1 MQSKQKAWEQGVF
14 IAGFS
19 LTEEVV
25 RSKIRQISYMKI
37 QSLFRSVVI
46 VFAISLLGFS
56 FFIPQV
62 TLAQTNSAVSGGAA
76 PDTTTV
82 YSPNELD
89 AGSNAGSA
97 NVSLL
102 RNLKVFGQDTG
113 MSSTDPRVIAARLI
127 KMAMGFVGIIVLI
140 MILGSG
146 LMFMTAGGDEEK
158 TSQAKRTF
166 FNAIIGLIIIL
177 SAYSIVTFVLNAL
190 TTASGA
196 SNTTSTAPA
205 VPDPIT
211 NP

>member
-1 MQSKQKAWEQGVF
+1 
-14 IAGFS
+14 
-19 LTEEVV
+19 
-25 RSKIRQISYMKI
+25 MKT
-37 QSLFRSVVI
+37 QSLFKSVVVI
-46 VFAISLLGFS
+46 FATSLLGFS
-56 FFIPQV
+56 FFIPRIA
-62 TLAQTNSAVSGGAA
+62 LAQTSSAA

-82 YSPNELD
+82 YSPNEMD
-89 AGSNAGSA
+89 AGGGTQSA

-113 MSSTDPRVIAARLI
+113 MSSTDPRVIVARLI

-166 FNAIIGLIIIL
+166 FNAIIGLIVIL

-190 TTASGA
+190 TTANGA
-196 SNTTSTAPA
+196 SSTTSTTP
-205 VPDPIT
+205 VVSDPII